1 MKNKVLIGIAITVAS
16 SFTISLLTWY
26 WGLLPW
32 FITIPIFLVLL
43 GSVSLIIYN
52 KSFRRIGLR
61 ASSKKRG
68 DSGNFKEVLGNAES
82 TVDFLVSW
90 GGSLPGLS
98 SYWQREVSEM
108 VNRGIKFRFLLLRPN
123 SYGSVERRSRSAKWT
138 QSDHLAVLNQ
148 LMLIKKERIE
158 SGHWDD
164 FRVALY
170 DGEACWSMAF
180 VDGKTASI
188 GFYGRGV
195 GRDHPSLELVKSK
208 NVGLF
213 DFYRKTFEDIWSR
226 ASEKNSIHTV
236 DDLENM
242 LSGDKMRESKGLMYA
257 FLGPCGAGKTTIT
270 NALLSKNDH
279 LRQMTTHTTRK
290 QRDKSEN
297 LNQYIFVDESQISAE
312 GLINYS
318 IRTKYCGN
326 EYAISVE
333 NVVKWMHSS
342 DDYVMDTIFDPEEL
356 RKVFKDRIVLIY
368 LTSSKNQV
376 MINRAR
382 ARFSNNRS
390 QLYLR
395 YEHSKT
401 VSSSATLCDYIL
413 YTDEDIGNT
422 ISKIEQIMTE
432 TRESYNQTGRIVS
445 DKDLIKTYRSDNQI
459 DTYGLP
465 NDEAII

>member
-1 MKNKVLIGIAITVAS
+1 MKNKVLIGIVIEIVS
-16 SFTISLLTWY
+16 SLVLSLLTWY

-32 FITIPIFLVLL
+32 FIIIPIVLVLL
-43 GSVSLIIYN
+43 ISVFLIVFS
-52 KSFRRIGLR
+52 KSFRRIGLIS
-61 ASSKKRG
+61 SSKKRG
-68 DSGNFKEVLGNAES
+68 DSSSFKEALGNAES

-123 SYGSVERRSRSAKWT
+123 SYGAVERRSRSAKWT

-170 DGEACWSMAF
+170 DSEACWSMAF
-180 VDGKTASI
+180 VDGKAASI

-208 NVGLF
+208 NIALF
-213 DFYRKTFEDIWSR
+213 DFYKKTFEDIWAK
-226 ASEKNSIHTV
+226 ASEKSSIHTI

-242 LSGDKMRESKGLMYA
+242 LIRDGERKSKGLIYA
-257 FLGPCGAGKTTIT
+257 LLGPCGAGKTSLANT
-270 NALLSKNDH
+270 LLKRNPR
-279 LRQMTTHTTRK
+279 LKQMATHTTRK
-290 QRDKSEN
+290 QRDNSETC
-297 LNQYIFVDESQISAE
+297 NQYVFVNEDQISTESQ
-312 GLINYS
+312 INYS

-333 NVVKWMHSS
+333 NVVEWMHST
-342 DDYVMDTIFDPEEL
+342 DDYVLDTIFDPEEL

-376 MINRAR
+376 MIDRAR
-382 ARFSNNRS
+382 ERFSNNRG
-390 QLYLR
+390 QLHLR

-413 YTDEDIGNT
+413 YTDEDINNT
-422 ISKIEQIMTE
+422 ALKIEQIMVE
-432 TRESYNQTGRIVS
+432 TRESYNQTGKVLS
-445 DKDLIKTYRSDNQI
+445 DKDSIKTFHSGNQI

-465 NDEAII
+465 NDEVFI